1 MYRSLIFTLLNSKN
15 MKQLLTLLLV
25 LAIYPATAQQQFTT
39 AQYKEDFNYFWKSIG
54 EDYCYFNKKQTDWA
68 KVKEIYSPRVDTIS
82 SRAAF
87 VSLLEDAF
95 YEIYDHH
102 AGLNTNN
109 MNSRRLVPSGTDIWA
124 EYVNSK
130 PFIVQLR
137 KGYGAAKAGVTAG
150 MEVVA
155 INDVP
160 IEKAI
165 APFMG
170 KSLKTADNESRCFAL
185 RLALAGDHLQPKKL
199 TLKQNGQ
206 TKDFYPDADGM
217 QLEHIHFNTRVESKI
232 INGIGY
238 IKINDCLWDN
248 GLISDFDSVMKLM
261 ATTKS
266 LIIDLRETPSG
277 GNTTVARAILGWF
290 TNKEQ
295 FYQKHEL
302 YAEEK
307 AYGIK
312 RSWVEI
318 VSPRTGKYYIKP
330 LVVLA
335 DHFTGSIAEGITI
348 GFSATTK
355 AKIIGTPLARLCGA
369 TYPYELPNT
378 HIHYSFPA
386 ERLYHVNGT
395 PREQFVPD
403 IVIDYTKIPVT
414 GRDVALDR
422 AMAVLQAK
430 AK

>member
-1 MYRSLIFTLLNSKN
+1 MKLKLTILI
-15 MKQLLTLLLV
+15 LLTSLC
-25 LAIYPATAQQQFTT
+25 AQAQNQTFTT
-39 AQYKEDFNYFWKSIG
+39 AQYRGDFDLFWKSID
-54 EDYCYFNKKQTDWA
+54 EDYCYFNKKQTNWA
-68 KVKEIYSPRVDTIS
+68 KVKDIYSPRVDTIS

-87 VSLLEDAF
+87 VSVLEDAL

-124 EYVNSK
+124 EYVNGK
-130 PFIVQLR
+130 PTIIQTR
-137 KGYGAAKAGVTAG
+137 SGYGAEKAGIAAG
-150 MEVVA
+150 MEVIA
-155 INDVP
+155 IDGMPVD
-160 IEKAI
+160 KAM
-165 APFMG
+165 ANYVG
-170 KSLKTADNESRCFAL
+170 KSLKTQDNEAKCFAL
-185 RLALAGDHLQPKKL
+185 RLALAGDHLHPRKI

-206 TKDFYPDADGM
+206 VKDYFPDANGM
-217 QLEHIHFNTRVESKI
+217 QLDNIRFATRIESKI
-232 INGIGY
+232 TNGIGY
-238 IKINDCLWDN
+238 IKINDCLWNND
-248 GLISDFDSVMKLM
+248 LIGDFDSVMQLM
-261 ATTKS
+261 NTTKS

-290 TNKEQ
+290 TSKEQ

-307 AYGIK
+307 QTGIK

-318 VSPRTGKYYIKP
+318 VSPRPGKYYSKP
-330 LVVLA
+330 LVILA

-378 HIHYSFPA
+378 HIHYSFPV

-395 PREQFVPD
+395 PREEFVPD
-403 IVIDYTKIPVT
+403 IVIDYTKIPVAD
-414 GRDVALDR
+414 RDVALDT
-422 AMAVLQAK
+422 AMDVLQQNTK
-430 AK
+430 PIHMLYQD